1 MTQSTKKKTTKPKRT
16 LQVKTLPELPTN
28 PFIFEILDLAS
39 RQRSKAKKIEVLRK
53 YDHKALRHVLIWN
66 FDEAIV
72 SILPEGEVPY
82 VGYDENVSYSGSLT
96 TKLSHQV
103 RSMHEKGNFSLGAG
117 DQQGHTTIR
126 RESKHFYRFVK
137 GGDDAMNKIKR
148 ESVFIN
154 ILQTLPEPE
163 AEILVLVKDKLLTTK
178 YNITKELVA
187 EAYPEITW
195 GNRS

>member
-1 MTQSTKKKTTKPKRT
+1 MTTAKKTTATKTRSTSARKKTTSTRKTATKPRTVTVKKKT
-16 LQVKTLPELPTN
+16 LPPN
-28 PFIFEILDLAS
+28 PMVHEILEAVDS
-39 RQRSKAKKIEVLRK
+39 ERVKAKKLEILRTHGDDSFK
-53 YDHKALRHVLIWN
+53 MVMIWN
-66 FDEAIV
+66 FDETVV
-72 SILPEGEVPY
+72 SMLPDGPVPY
-82 VGYDENVSYSGSLT
+82 QPVE
-96 TKLSHQV
+96 
-103 RSMHEKGNFSLGAG
+103 G
-117 DQQGHTTIR
+117 DVQANREQGIPQRTTIR
-126 RESKHFYRFVK
+126 NSARQFYRFVK